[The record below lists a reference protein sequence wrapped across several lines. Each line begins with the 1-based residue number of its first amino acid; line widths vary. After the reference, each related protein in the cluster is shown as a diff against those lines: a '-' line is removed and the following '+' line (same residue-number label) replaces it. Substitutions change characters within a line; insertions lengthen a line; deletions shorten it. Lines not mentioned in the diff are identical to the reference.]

1 MGGNWKTSGSKKYH
15 IGFAG
20 WRCYHV
26 VWIFQELAKL
36 FQIFFNMHHNEDT
49 SYY

>member
-1 MGGNWKTSGSKKYH
+1 
-15 IGFAG
+15 
-20 WRCYHV
+20 V

>member
-20 WRCYHV
+20 WSCYHLV
-26 VWIFQELAKL
+26 SISLHLALL
-36 FQIFFNMHHNEDT
+36 F
-49 SYY
+49 